1 MKFGQWLGLLSLILA
16 IYIIWHIRQLILL
29 VFTAVIIAT
38 ALNRLVCR
46 LQRWRW
52 LQRWQFNRTLA
63 IVIVLLATTIIAF
76 LCTLVIVPA
85 FIEQFQQLMTRVPAF
100 SREVY
105 ESLQK
110 LEQELDWIPELPTLS
125 DLVIQLPN
133 FTTDLFKNFLA
144 LFSNSLF
151 VLLRILFVIVL
162 TVMMLVDPQAYRKG
176 LLRLFPSFY
185 RRRANEI
192 LTLTETSIA
201 NWVIGI
207 LINCFFIGSLSGIG
221 LSVLKIDFVLVHALL
236 AGLLNFIP
244 NFGPT
249 ASVIFPIMVAVLD
262 EPWKIIAI
270 LIWYFI
276 IQNIESYWLTPMVMA
291 KQVSLLP
298 AVTLMAQIF
307 FTSALGVLGLL
318 LALPLTVVAKTW
330 IEELLFKDILD
341 HWNTSSFEIDPFA
354 DLEHPDHNL
363 ETDILPLLDNHDNET
378 SEVGEI

>member
-38 ALNRLVCR
+38 ALNRLVRKLQKWR
-46 LQRWRW
+46 LKR
-52 LQRWQFNRTLA
+52 NLA
-63 IVIVLLATTIIAF
+63 IVVTLLALSLVTF

-85 FIEQFQQLMTRVPAF
+85 FVEQFQQLMTRVPAF

-110 LEQELDWIPELPTLS
+110 LEQRADWIPELPSLS

-162 TVMMLVDPQAYRKG
+162 TVMMLIDPQAYRNG

-185 RRRANEI
+185 RRRADGI
-192 LTLTETSIA
+192 LTLTETSIS

-221 LSVLKIDFVLVHALL
+221 LSILRIDFVLVHALL

-298 AVTLMAQIF
+298 AVTLIAQIF

-341 HWNTSSFEIDPFA
+341 HWHTSSFEIDPFA
-354 DLEHPDHNL
+354 DLDHPDNNL
-363 ETDILPLLDNHDNET
+363 ETDILPLLDNPDNET